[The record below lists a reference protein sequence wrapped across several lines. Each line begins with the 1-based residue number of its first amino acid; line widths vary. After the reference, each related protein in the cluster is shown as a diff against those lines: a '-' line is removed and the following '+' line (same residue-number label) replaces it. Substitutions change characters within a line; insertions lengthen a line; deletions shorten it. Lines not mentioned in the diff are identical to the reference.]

1 MPASLKR
8 PALIPLT
15 ILAIWAC
22 GCAIASTRPGPA
34 SPASSVLIGPYV
46 TAVGPRQ
53 LTVRWETA
61 KPVPTLLRWGTAPR
75 CAETYEDTRPVK
87 RHEAT
92 LSSLEPGN
100 VYWYSLDAAASP
112 ASAVPV
118 RTQAVGAAQVR
129 IAVLGDTHSVLN
141 SAHEQNVAGIL
152 ADKPDLVLHTGDL
165 SVGRTESRL
174 QDFFLLEA
182 SVLRSVPIYPAL
194 GNHDGSGARFT
205 QLFLPKQDHRPAP
218 YYSIRWGAVAV
229 IALDTNQSVAERS
242 AQWRWLSSTLAA
254 LAGDPGV
261 AFKLVEMH
269 WGPFDSGSGHGSNLK
284 VRDAM
289 VPLFERYGVDLVLS
303 GHDHVFERSTV
314 NGVKYVVTGGGGGG
328 GGKYGYKRHMVMGSW
343 WTEAQASEFHH
354 CLLEIAGNTLHFTAR
369 EAGTGRVLD
378 QFTLDKR
385 LQSGERA
392 R

>member
-1 MPASLKR
+1 MSASPKR

-22 GCAIASTRPGPA
+22 SCAIASTRPGPA
-34 SPASSVLIGPYV
+34 SPASSAIIGPYV
-46 TAVGPRQ
+46 KAVGPHE
-53 LTVRWETA
+53 LTICWETA
-61 KPVPTLLRWGTAPR
+61 KRVPTLLRWGITPQ
-75 CAETYEDTRPVK
+75 CAETYEDTRPLK

-92 LSSLEPGN
+92 LASLEPGT
-100 VYWYSLDAAASP
+100 VYWYSLDAAGSP
-112 ASAVPV
+112 ASAVTV
-118 RTQAVGAAQVR
+118 RTQAIGAAQVR
-129 IAVLGDTHSVLN
+129 IAVLGDTHSALN
-141 SAHEQNVAGIL
+141 SAHEQNAADIL
-152 ADKPDLVLHTGDL
+152 ADKPDFVLHTGDL

-174 QDFFLLEA
+174 QDFFLVEA
-182 SVLRSVPIYPAL
+182 PVLRSVPIYPAR

-205 QLFLPKQDHRPAP
+205 QLFLPKQDHRPAT
-218 YYSIRWGAVAV
+218 YYSVRWGAVAV
-229 IALDTNQSVAERS
+229 IALDTNQSVAEGS
-242 AQWRWLSSTLAA
+242 AQWRWLSSTLAV

-284 VRDAM
+284 VRAAM
-289 VPLFERYGVDLVLS
+289 VPLFERYGVDIVLS

-314 NGVKYVVTGGGGGG
+314 KGIKYVVTGGGGGG
-328 GGKYGYKRHMVMGSW
+328 GGKYGYKRHLVMGSW
-343 WTEAQASEFHH
+343 WTEAQASDFHH

-378 QFTLDKR
+378 QFVLDKGI
-385 LQSGERA
+385 QSGERA